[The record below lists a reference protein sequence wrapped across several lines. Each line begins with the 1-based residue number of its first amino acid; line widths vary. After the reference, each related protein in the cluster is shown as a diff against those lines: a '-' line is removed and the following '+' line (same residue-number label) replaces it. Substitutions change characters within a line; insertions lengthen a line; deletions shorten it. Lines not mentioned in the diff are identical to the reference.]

1 MELYY
6 QNETLYIDLNEDL
19 DEFTYRKLK
28 HKIFRIIEDY
38 GVDRIVLHS
47 KHQIFTNRHFVII
60 ISRRIFNSLG
70 IEFFSFFILKL
81 VV

>member
-47 KHQIFTNRHFVII
+47 KHQIFTNRHFV
-60 ISRRIFNSLG
+60 RQMKHDYESLYQG
-70 IEFFSFFILKL
+70 EFLIR
-81 VV
+81 